1 MGASPLMTLGMRA
14 MAANYA
20 ALQVTGHNIA
30 NANVKGYSRQRAEL
44 ATALGQ
50 FSGSGYFGKGSD
62 VETVTRAHNAFLTRE
77 ANTTTAVASMD
88 KARLE
93 ELRQLETV
101 FKTGE
106 QGLGYAALQFLNSM
120 GDLANAP
127 GDTSSRQVV
136 LARAQELAARFA
148 DAGTQ
153 LVTQQQQVREDLKV
167 TVATVNAIAKSIAQV
182 NQQIASVRG
191 LGQPPNDLLD
201 QRDQL
206 INELSQH
213 ISVTTVA
220 ADDGSIGVFAGGG
233 QRLVLSNE
241 ASELTVV
248 DSLGDPSRA
257 AIAIVEGGVAQRLTD
272 TGIGGGRIAGLL
284 NFQNDDLVQAQT
296 LLGQMAAAIAGA
308 VNAQQRLGITLHEP
322 AGSVSPLD
330 MFSVG
335 APHAQPMA
343 GNAKD
348 ASGNFLASVTL
359 TVTAANELQASE
371 YALQADPSGTPGLYQ
386 LTRLSDGLVRS
397 VADGD
402 EVDGFRITLGSP
414 APSANDR
421 FLLQPVTH
429 AAANMSADLRDPRDI
444 AAASPLTATVGG
456 SNTGSLSIDALTVV
470 SNTVDPQNTA
480 TINFTDDSGS
490 YSWELRDRT
499 TNALVASGTGTWVPG
514 QTIPSDPDPDIN
526 GFKLTVAGVP
536 RAGDSLTIEKTTN
549 PAANNGN
556 AVALAALR
564 DQTIVGQQRL
574 ASGGVVGGATASDA
588 YAAAMADIGV
598 RVQGSQAISDIS
610 GALADQAEETRSSD
624 AGVNL
629 DEEAARLIEFQQ
641 SYQAAAKVLQV
652 AQQIFETL
660 LQTATG

>member
-62 VETVTRAHNAFLTRE
+62 VETITRAHNAFLTRE
-77 ANTTTAVASMD
+77 ANATTSIASMD

-93 ELRQLETV
+93 ELQQLETV

-153 LVTQQQQVREDLKV
+153 LATQQQQVREDLKV
-167 TVATVNAIAKSIAQV
+167 TAATVNAITKSIAQV

-206 INELSQH
+206 LNELSQH

-220 ADDGSIGVFAGGG
+220 ADDGTVGVFAGGG
-233 QRLVLSNE
+233 QRLVLSNQ
-241 ASELTVV
+241 ASELAVV
-248 DSLGDPSRA
+248 DSPGDPSRA
-257 AIAIVEGGVAQRLTD
+257 AIAIVEGGAALRLD
-272 TGIGGGRIAGLL
+272 ESAIGGGRIAGLL
-284 NFQNDDLVQAQT
+284 KFQNNDLVQAQT

-308 VNAQQRLGITLHEP
+308 VNAQQQLGITLHEP

-335 APHAQPMA
+335 APQALPMA

-348 ASGNFLASVTL
+348 PSGNYLASVTL
-359 TVTAANELQASE
+359 TVTAPNELQASE
-371 YALQADPSGTPGLYQ
+371 YELQADPSGTPGLYQ

-402 EVDGFRITLGSP
+402 EVDGFQITMGSP

-429 AAANMSADLRDPRDI
+429 AAANMTAELRDPRDI
-444 AAASPLTATVGG
+444 AAASPLTATTG
-456 SNTGSLSIDALTVV
+456 SGNTGSLSVDALTVV

-514 QTIPSDPDPDIN
+514 QAVPSDPDPDIN

-549 PAANNGN
+549 PSANNGN
-556 AVALAALR
+556 ALALAALR
-564 DQTIVGQQRL
+564 DQTIVGQERL
-574 ASGGVVGGATASDA
+574 ASGSLVGGATASDA